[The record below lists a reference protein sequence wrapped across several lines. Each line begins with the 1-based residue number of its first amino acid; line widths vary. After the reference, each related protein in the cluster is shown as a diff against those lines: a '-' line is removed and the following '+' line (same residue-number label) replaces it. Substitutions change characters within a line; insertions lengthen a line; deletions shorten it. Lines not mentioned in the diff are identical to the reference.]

1 MAAFRITAP
10 SRRLTIGSLLG
21 APPRR
26 PEDREH
32 MLDGLR
38 KTGWQ
43 GHCHHPTA
51 SNQSR
56 NCFSDTPPAYSL
68 AKYRVVV
75 GRCQSGGS
83 HSTSPIQVGQ
93 HTRSRGG
100 CVPHLAKAPQPIER
114 ADGGVSIVSNTA
126 SWRFGFHTFKGGQSE
141 KPSNNMAKK
150 RPRSRDERQCAD
162 TVEFAH
168 EMRNLRHRIL
178 ILKRSD

>member
-10 SRRLTIGSLLG
+10 SRRLT
-21 APPRR
+21 
-26 PEDREH
+26 
-32 MLDGLR
+32 
-38 KTGWQ
+38 
-43 GHCHHPTA
+43 
-51 SNQSR
+51 
-56 NCFSDTPPAYSL
+56 
-68 AKYRVVV
+68 KYRVVVV

-100 CVPHLAKAPQPIER
+100 CVPHLPDTRLCSDDSCRPTPSCILRNLHSCHQPRLLAKAPQPIER

-150 RPRSRDERQCAD
+150 RPPSRDERQCAD
-162 TVEFAH
+162 TVEFAY

-178 ILKRSD
+178 ILKRPD